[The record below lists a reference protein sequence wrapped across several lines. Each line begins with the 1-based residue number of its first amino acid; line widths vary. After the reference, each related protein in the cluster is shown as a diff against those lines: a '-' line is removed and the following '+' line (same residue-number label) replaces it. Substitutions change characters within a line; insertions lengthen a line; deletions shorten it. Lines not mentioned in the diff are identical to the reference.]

1 MNLNVDTE
9 KINDECEKLLEYIN
23 NYEENNNNFFYELSK
38 LTTYWNDGNTQ
49 TFLEKKNR
57 QQLES
62 LLIIE
67 NLKKISFL
75 YSDVVMMYEKI
86 FKDEE

>member
-49 TFLEKKNR
+49 TFLEKK
-57 QQLES
+57 
-62 LLIIE
+62 
-67 NLKKISFL
+67 
-75 YSDVVMMYEKI
+75 
-86 FKDEE
+86 

>member
-67 NLKKISFL
+67 NLKKISFF